1 MDTKDSYFWKFLMRI
16 ENEMTKEDVLA
27 SINNVVKF
35 RCERSFHNRY
45 SIKIEW
51 KENDRFGIYVFNMVP
66 KRLFLDEDLIHY
78 EKQIN
83 LPKIDELVQI
93 IEKRGYFDDH
103 EEKRRFGRDGSDWK
117 IEVKLNGKYKK
128 IEEWSPKKGVVY
140 DIGKYLIDLSD
151 KNLEPIY

>member
-1 MDTKDSYFWKFLMRI
+1 MNKEDSYFWKFLMKI
-16 ENEMTKEDVLA
+16 ENELNKEDVA
-27 SINNVVKF
+27 NNINNVIKF
-35 RCERSFHNRY
+35 KCRRSFENEY
-45 SIKIEW
+45 AIKIEW

-83 LPKIDELVQI
+83 LPKIDELLQI
-93 IEKRGYFDDH
+93 IEKYRYFDYH
-103 EEKRRFGRDGSDWK
+103 EERGGGGHDGSDWI
-117 IEVKLNGKYKK
+117 IEIKLNGKYKK
-128 IEEWSPKKGVVY
+128 ITESSPKRGMIY